1 MLFFCKIK
9 GNIFTLKRRQANLG
23 IDVDAFK
30 LTIIF
35 TVVVSIGILAGI
47 MFIAQDMIGNA
58 KIPDVERGLVSSK
71 APVLDNHLANFTVN
85 LSDGKTLYIQNN
97 ATLYQS
103 ILENQTYVITC
114 RIDFS
119 NKMTIIDNAD
129 LVPATNP

>member
-1 MLFFCKIK
+1 MLFFSKIK

-35 TVVVSIGILAGI
+35 TVVISIGILAGI
-47 MFIAQDMIGNA
+47 MFIAQDMINDA
-58 KIPDVERGLVSSK
+58 KIPDVERGLISSK
-71 APVLDNHLANFTVN
+71 AAISDSHLANFTVN

-114 RIDFS
+114 RIDFN
-119 NKMTIIDNAD
+119 NKMTMIENAD